1 VKYRTLGN
9 TGLQVSEIG
18 LGTWQIGGAATIG
31 GKLIG
36 WSGMDDATSRE
47 ILKTAFDHGINF
59 FDTSDVYG
67 RGHSEELI
75 GDFIADLGPARRREL
90 ILSSKVGNRELE
102 TGEWVK
108 DFSPQW
114 IRTGIE
120 GSLKRLKTEVIDV
133 YHLHSPKTDF
143 EYSEEI
149 VDTLESIR
157 KQGKIR
163 FYGVSLTGPGKGE
176 PSVHQGMRII
186 NNGWRC
192 DFFQLVYNILNRE
205 VEAALLP
212 ECERRDIGVI
222 VRVPLE
228 SGFLS
233 GKYSRDTRFPDDDV
247 RSQSYPPEKTTDLV
261 EKVNRLSFL
270 TRSGERTLAQAALQ
284 FCLARPVV
292 STVIAGARRPEQ
304 VVANAQASDLPPLSN
319 DELAEIHS
327 AV

>member
-1 VKYRTLGN
+1 MKYRTLGN

-36 WSGMDDATSRE
+36 WSGMDDAISRE
-47 ILKTAFDHGINF
+47 ILKTAFDLGINF

-75 GDFIADLGPARRREL
+75 GGFLSDLGPARRQEL

-102 TGEWVK
+102 TGEWIK

-143 EYSEEI
+143 EYSREI

-176 PSVHQGMRII
+176 PSVQQGMEILSSDR
-186 NNGWRC
+186 RC
-192 DFFQLVYNILNRE
+192 DFFQLVYNILQRE
-205 VEAALLP
+205 VEAKLLP
-212 ECERRDIGVI
+212 ECEQHNLGVI
-222 VRVPLE
+222 ARVPLE

-233 GKYSRDTRFPDDDV
+233 GKYTEDTRFPDDDV
-247 RSQSYPPEKTTDLV
+247 RSQSYPPEKIKERVD
-261 EKVNRLSFL
+261 KVGRLTFL

-284 FCLARPVV
+284 FCLAQSVV

-304 VVANAQASDLPPLSN
+304 VVANAQTSELPPLTK
-319 DELAEIHS
+319 DELAEILS

>member
-1 VKYRTLGN
+1 
-9 TGLQVSEIG
+9 
-18 LGTWQIGGAATIG
+18 
-31 GKLIG
+31 
-36 WSGMDDATSRE
+36 
-47 ILKTAFDHGINF
+47 
-59 FDTSDVYG
+59 
-67 RGHSEELI
+67 
-75 GDFIADLGPARRREL
+75 
-90 ILSSKVGNRELE
+90 VGNRELE

-133 YHLHSPKTDF
+133 YHLHSPRTDF
-143 EYSEEI
+143 EYSQQI

-163 FYGVSLTGPGKGE
+163 FYGVSLTGPGKDE
-176 PSVHQGMRII
+176 PSVQQGMAILNSGR
-186 NNGWRC
+186 RC
-192 DFFQLVYNILNRE
+192 DVFQLVYNILNRE

>member
-1 VKYRTLGN
+1 M
-9 TGLQVSEIG
+9 QVSEIG

-36 WSGMDDATSRE
+36 WSGMDDATSKE
-47 ILKTAFDHGINF
+47 ILKTAFDLGINF

-75 GDFIADLGPARRREL
+75 GGFISDLGPSRRQEL

-133 YHLHSPKTDF
+133 YHLHSPSTDF
-143 EYSEEI
+143 DYGEEI

-163 FYGVSLTGPGKGE
+163 FYGVSLTGPGKDE
-176 PSVHQGMRII
+176 PSVQQGMAILNSAR
-186 NNGWRC
+186 RC
-192 DFFQLVYNILNRE
+192 DFFQLVYNVLNRE
-205 VEAALLP
+205 VEATLLP
-212 ECERRDIGVI
+212 ECQRRDIGVI

-233 GKYSRDTRFPDDDV
+233 GKYTKDTRFPDDDV
-247 RSQSYPPEKTTDLV
+247 RSQNYSPEKIKEVV
-261 EKVNRLSFL
+261 EKVERLSVL
-270 TRSGERTLAQAALQ
+270 SRSGERTLAQAALQ
-284 FCLARPVV
+284 FCLAQSVV

-304 VVANAQASDLPPLSN
+304 VVANAQTSQLPPLTE

>member
-1 VKYRTLGN
+1 
-9 TGLQVSEIG
+9 
-18 LGTWQIGGAATIG
+18 
-31 GKLIG
+31 
-36 WSGMDDATSRE
+36 M
-47 ILKTAFDHGINF
+47 
-59 FDTSDVYG
+59 
-67 RGHSEELI
+67 
-75 GDFIADLGPARRREL
+75 
-90 ILSSKVGNRELE
+90 GNRELE

-143 EYSEEI
+143 EYSQEI

-163 FYGVSLTGPGKGE
+163 FYGVSLTGPGKQA
-176 PSVHQGMRII
+176 PSVQQGMRIL
-186 NNGWRC
+186 NTDRRC
-192 DFFQLVYNILNRE
+192 DFFQLVYNILQQE
-205 VEAALLP
+205 VEATLLP
-212 ECERRDIGVI
+212 ECHRRNIGVI
-222 VRVPLE
+222 ARVPLE

-233 GKYSRDTRFPDDDV
+233 GKYTEDTRFPKDDV
-247 RSQSYPPEKTTDLV
+247 RSQSYPPEKIKQMV
-261 EKVNRLSFL
+261 EKIDRLSFL
-270 TRSGERTLAQAALQ
+270 TRGSERTLAQAALQ
-284 FCLARPVV
+284 FCLARPDV

-304 VVANAQASDLPPLSN
+304 AVANAQASELPPLTE

>member
-1 VKYRTLGN
+1 MKYRNLGN

-31 GKLIG
+31 GKQIG

-47 ILKTAFDHGINF
+47 ILKTAFDLGINF
-59 FDTSDVYG
+59 FDTADVYG

-75 GDFIADLGPARRREL
+75 GGFISDLGPARRQEL

-114 IRTGIE
+114 IRVGID
-120 GSLKRLKTEVIDV
+120 GSLKRLKTEMIDV
-133 YHLHSPKTDF
+133 YHLHSPRTDF
-143 EYSEEI
+143 EYSEEV

-176 PSVHQGMRII
+176 PSVQQGMKVVNIGR
-186 NNGWRC
+186 RC

-205 VEAALLP
+205 VEATLLP
-212 ECERRDIGVI
+212 ECERRHIGVI

-228 SGFLS
+228 AGFLT
-233 GKYSRDTRFPDDDV
+233 GKYSKETRFPDDDV
-247 RSQSYPPEKTTDLV
+247 RSENYPPQKITELV

-284 FCLARPVV
+284 FCLAQPAV
-292 STVIAGARRPEQ
+292 STVIAGARRHEQ
-304 VVANAQASDLPPLSN
+304 VVVNARSGELPALTK

-327 AV
+327 VV